1 MKKILFKYQ
10 SQTKSWFSCSD
21 IRSQQI
27 LLSAWPSS
35 QNYNHIITIS
45 HWKDKSYVG
54 TTRQT
59 SGMYNTVSIAEAF
72 KLSLFLT
79 NRPNYFASSARNY
92 DDKKIFKKILR
103 YNLDVS
109 EFLYLQDL
117 MWKSDLR
124 EQTITVDKLKWAK
137 WNNHVYRASTNCY
150 YSIEFRGRLIKVI
163 VFISSHYNL
172 HTNDF
177 RPKLVAKAI

>member
-72 KLSLFLT
+72 KLSLFWPTVQTTSLQVQEIMMT
-79 NRPNYFASSARNY
+79 KKSS
-92 DDKKIFKKILR
+92 KKILR
-103 YNLDVS
+103 YNLNVS